1 MGARRVLAGA
11 LLLLLGGA
19 GASAE
24 AVEAAGGGECAAGGE
39 GSALAALL
47 GVGKVRRD
55 ARATRA
61 VALFP
66 LRLRRLRQCF
76 APGPQPGRAT
86 DIYGRGCPD
95 AALPRVRA
103 GALRWARV
111 ALGAGVPLL

>member
-61 VALFP
+61 VALFSP
-66 LRLRRLRQCF
+66 AAAPAAVLRPRPPAGARDRYLRQ
-76 APGPQPGRAT
+76 
-86 DIYGRGCPD
+86 
-95 AALPRVRA
+95 
-103 GALRWARV
+103 
-111 ALGAGVPLL
+111 GVS